1 MAELAR
7 IETVVILQSVR
18 LLASCS
24 AEQILRI
31 SAIAR
36 QDLCAEGTV
45 LYSTGDAPEA
55 IYFVVHGAI
64 RLSDSSGKESTLGP
78 GAAFGATEILS
89 DRLRSSSATATQET
103 LVLAIEADDFFD
115 LLANNIEIVKAL
127 FRQLLKQGTLDDEPG
142 AGAETDLAKEAAERT
157 EHD

>member
-7 IETVVILQSVR
+7 IETVVVLQTVK

-36 QDLCAEGTV
+36 QDVHEEGTV
-45 LYSTGDAPEA
+45 LYSDGDAAEA
-55 IYFVVHGAI
+55 LYFVVRGAI
-64 RLSDSSGKESTLGP
+64 RLAAGDGRQTTLGP
-78 GAAFGATEILS
+78 GATFGATDILS
-89 DRLRSSSATATQET
+89 GRLRSSSATATQET

-127 FRQLLKQGTLDDEPG
+127 FRQLLKRGTLDDER
-142 AGAETDLAKEAAERT
+142 EEDE
-157 EHD
+157 

>member
-7 IETVVILQSVR
+7 IETVVVLQSVK

-24 AEQILRI
+24 AEQILRM

-36 QDLCAEGTV
+36 QENYTADTV
-45 LYSTGDAPEA
+45 LYSDGDAPEA
-55 IYFVVHGAI
+55 LYFVVRGAV
-64 RLSDSSGKESTLGP
+64 RLTAASGPGTNVGP
-78 GAAFGATEILS
+78 GATFGATDILS
-89 DRLRSSSATATQET
+89 GRLRSASATATAET

-127 FRQLLKQGTLDDEPG
+127 FKQLLKHGTLDD
-142 AGAETDLAKEAAERT
+142 KR
-157 EHD
+157 

>member
-1 MAELAR
+1 MSELAR
-7 IETVVILQSVR
+7 IETVVVLQSVK

-36 QDLCAEGTV
+36 QELCEEGTV
-45 LYSTGDAPEA
+45 LYTEGDAAEA
-55 IYFVVHGAI
+55 LYFVVRGSVH
-64 RLSDSSGKESTLGP
+64 LSGSDRRSSALGP
-78 GAAFGATEILS
+78 GATFGATEILS
-89 DRLRSSSATATQET
+89 GRLRSGSATATEET

-127 FRQLLKQGTLDDEPG
+127 FRQLLERGTLDDERS
-142 AGAETDLAKEAAERT
+142 EE
-157 EHD
+157 